1 MTSGINANGQRFL
14 LDMKR
19 MQQRG
24 DRAQAQISSTKR
36 LVTASDDPVQLG
48 TMLELKAQLAK
59 SVQGRA
65 NLGRFQS
72 EVDTAETSLQ
82 QAITYL
88 DKAVTLG
95 SQGASSAAP
104 VDRAALALQVKGL
117 LSQMVGVANTRVE
130 GRYIFSGG
138 MDQKAA
144 YSVNLS
150 SPNGV
155 DATSQFIPGRVVQD
169 PAGNALPTGLTAD
182 TVFNASGSDGVFK
195 ALNDLRLALESDSA
209 TDTQAATVALSSAST
224 YLNQQLAHYGNL
236 QTQIASATAAA
247 NKSELAWKT
256 ALSGIEDTDMA
267 SAAVEVTQNK
277 TAREAA
283 YAAESSR
290 PRTSLFDYLK

>member
-24 DRAQAQISSTKR
+24 DRAQQQISSTKR

-48 TMLELKAQLAK
+48 TMLSLKSQLAK
-59 SVQGRA
+59 SAQGRA
-65 NLGRFQS
+65 NLGQFQT

-82 QAITYL
+82 QAVKLL

-95 SQGASSAAP
+95 AQGSSSAAP
-104 VDRAALALQVKGL
+104 VDRAALAVQVKGL
-117 LSQMVGVANTRVE
+117 LTQMVGIANTNVD
-130 GRYIFSGG
+130 GRYIFAGG
-138 MDQKAA
+138 MDQKAPYA
-144 YSVNLS
+144 VNLS
-150 SPNGV
+150 STNGV
-155 DATSQFIPGRVVQD
+155 DATAQFIPGRVVQD
-169 PAGNALPTGLTAD
+169 PAGNPLPTGLTAD
-182 TVFNASGSDGVFK
+182 TVFNASGSNGVFK
-195 ALNDLRLALESDSA
+195 ALNDLRLALEQDDPTA
-209 TDTQAATVALSSAST
+209 TQAATAALDTASA

-236 QTQIASATAAA
+236 QSQIADATAAA
-247 NKSELAWKT
+247 NKAELTWKN

-267 SAAVEVTQNK
+267 AAAVEVTQNK

-290 PRTSLFDYLK
+290 PRTSLFDFLK